1 MNINTT
7 RRLAVLLAALIMIAA
22 ACSSADSDD
31 PAQVPVN
38 DQPDANPIATGACI
52 IDEPNCNDTV
62 VGGEP
67 QVLPGDN
74 SDAVSSGGM
83 TVDGG
88 LSVSDALA
96 GGVSGVLAVQG
107 FIVDD
112 GTGARLCE
120 ALAESFPP
128 QCGGASIPVSGYEPA
143 VGTPLT
149 SDQGVIWTD
158 TPVSLFGEFVDGTFV
173 VDSTVSG

>member
-1 MNINTT
+1 MDIKTT
-7 RRLAVLLAALIMIAA
+7 RRLAVLLAALMMIAA

-52 IDEPNCNDTV
+52 IDEPNCDDTAV
-62 VGGEP
+62 TEEP

-88 LSVSDALA
+88 LSVSEALA

-112 GTGARLCE
+112 GNGAKLCE
-120 ALAESFPP
+120 SLAESFPA
-128 QCGGASIPVSGYEPA
+128 QCGGASMPVSGYEAA
-143 VGTPLT
+143 VTAPFINEQNVT
-149 SDQGVIWTD
+149 WTD
-158 TPVSLFGEFVDGTFV
+158 TTVSLFGEIVDGTFV
-173 VDSTVSG
+173 VASGVSG

>member
-7 RRLAVLLAALIMIAA
+7 RRLAVLLAALMMIAA

-38 DQPDANPIATGACI
+38 DQPNDNPVASGACT

-62 VGGEP
+62 IGGEP

-74 SDAVSSGGM
+74 SDAGSSGGM

-88 LSVSDALA
+88 LSVSDALS

-112 GTGARLCE
+112 GTGAKLCE

-128 QCGGASIPVSGYEPA
+128 QCAGASMPISGYETA
-143 VGTPLT
+143 ITTPFINE
-149 SDQGVIWTD
+149 QNVMWTD
-158 TPVSLFGEFVDGTFV
+158 QTVSLFGEIVDGTFV
-173 VDSTVSG
+173 VSSAVSG